1 MFAVARKTLFFSAI
15 ISIRSTTISS
25 ACGANSTFL
34 HQDIVTLMEKITQH
48 TAMVVKRSKIDIF
61 KDNMCHI
68 GEVPNQLH
76 DFAIVA
82 NIPGL

>member
-1 MFAVARKTLFFSAI
+1 MFAVATKTLFFSAI
-15 ISIRSTTISS
+15 ISIRCTTISS
-25 ACGANSTFL
+25 ACGGVNSTFL
-34 HQDIVTLMEKITQH
+34 LQDIVTLMEKITQH
-48 TAMVVKRSKIDIF
+48 TATVVKRSKTDIF
-61 KDNMCHI
+61 KDICHV

>member
-15 ISIRSTTISS
+15 ISISSTTISS

-48 TAMVVKRSKIDIF
+48 TAMIVKRSKNDIF
-61 KDNMCHI
+61 KDICHI